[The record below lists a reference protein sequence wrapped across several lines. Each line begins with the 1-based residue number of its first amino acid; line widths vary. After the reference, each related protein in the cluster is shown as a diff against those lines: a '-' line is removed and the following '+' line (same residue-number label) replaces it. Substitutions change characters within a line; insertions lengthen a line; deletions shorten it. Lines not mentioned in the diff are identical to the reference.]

1 MKKIFAAAAI
11 AAAFIATPAFAQ
23 GYVGLGLGSSN
34 LSGVDGTAAGSTLS
48 GGNSSKG
55 SVKVYG
61 GFQLTPNWGVEAQ
74 YSDLGNR
81 NLVVS
86 NAGLVVAT
94 GSVKASQFSIAGTGT
109 LPLASN
115 FSLFGKLGVS
125 SNIPKPSVPNASA
138 GNATSLMAG
147 VGVAYSI
154 TPKVAVRLEYE
165 DFGKFSSNNGFG
177 GSTIRANNYSVSVKY
192 AF

>member
-34 LSGVDGTAAGSTLS
+34 LSGIDGTSNGSTLS

-55 SVKVYG
+55 SVKIYG
-61 GFQLTPNWGVEAQ
+61 GYQLTPNWGVEAQ

-81 NLVVS
+81 NLVV
-86 NAGLVVAT
+86 T
-94 GSVKASQFSIAGTGT
+94 GAQTASGSIKASQFSIAGTGT

-115 FSLFGKLGVS
+115 FSLFGKLGIS
-125 SNIPKPSVPNASA
+125 SNSPKLNSLGGTL

>member
-11 AAAFIATPAFAQ
+11 AAAFIATPALAQ
-23 GYVGLGLGSSN
+23 GYIGLGLGSSK
-34 LSGVDGTAAGSTLS
+34 LSGVDGTSAGSTLS

-61 GFQLTPNWGVEAQ
+61 GFQFTPNWGVEAQ

-81 NLVVS
+81 NLAVTG
-86 NAGLVVAT
+86 AQPAT
-94 GSVKASQFSIAGTGT
+94 GSIKASQFSIAGTGT
-109 LPLASN
+109 LPLASK

-125 SNIPKPSVPNASA
+125 SNTPKLSLPGASA

-147 VGVAYSI
+147 VGASYSI
-154 TPKVAVRLEYE
+154 TPAVAVRLEYE